1 MKISLQEVEYV
12 AGLARL
18 KLSEEE
24 KELFTGQL
32 NTILQYMDKLN
43 ELDTADVEPTFHVVP
58 HVNAFREDEPQR
70 SMEREEVMA
79 NAPSR
84 KGDFFRV
91 PRIL

>member
-1 MKISLQEVEYV
+1 MKISLQQVEYV
-12 AGLARL
+12 ANLARL

-24 KELFTGQL
+24 KEIFTKQL
-32 NTILQYMDKLN
+32 DTILQYMDKLN
-43 ELDTADVEPTFHVVP
+43 ELDTADVEPTFHVVS
-58 HVNAFREDEPQR
+58 HVNAFREDEPRR

-84 KGDFFRV
+84 KGEFFCV